1 MQSLQFQSL
10 THFLILLCICSS
22 FSVGGMSV
30 LIEEPE
36 RRIQGLLEKDYFALE
51 YSHPSL
57 YSIIQTQR
65 TGESQQCDH
74 NDLLYPEA

>member
-1 MQSLQFQSL
+1 MGVIGDLPV
-10 THFLILLCICSS
+10 HNVPRRS

-36 RRIQGLLEKDYFALE
+36 RRIQGLLEKNYFALE

-65 TGESQQCDH
+65 TESYNEGHCV
-74 NDLLYPEA
+74 